1 MKKKEITSQK
11 DVNKSLSE
19 QMLDSCRGALFKL
32 KNHLDNI
39 EFEDDEDINEAKKKS
54 DSILNTIERLGKAFE
69 TLAILE
75 KKVQSEED
83 LKGKARGNTKISL
96 FEDPS

>member
-1 MKKKEITSQK
+1 MKKNQKET
-11 DVNKSLSE
+11 NKSISE
-19 QMLDSCRGALFKL
+19 AMLDSCRLSLFKL
-32 KNHLDNI
+32 KDHLDNI
-39 EFEDDEDINEAKKKS
+39 EFEDGEDITEAKKKS

-83 LKGKARGNTKISL
+83 LKGKARGNVKVGL
-96 FEDPS
+96 FEDKD